1 VTNQGISFSILEPYA
16 LPIEAPTELA
26 SGLDS
31 LEGKVVGALW
41 NTKPEGD
48 DVLQQILAL
57 LKEQH
62 QVKETLFFKKPSAG
76 APAKKKLLQEI
87 APHVDAFIVGV
98 GD

>member
-1 VTNQGISFSILEPYA
+1 MSQITFSILEPYA

-26 SGLDS
+26 SPLES

-48 DVLQQILAL
+48 DVLQQILEL
-57 LKEQH
+57 LKEEYH
-62 QVKETLFFKKPSAG
+62 LKETRFFKKPSAG

-87 APHVDAFIVGV
+87 VPDVDAFIVGV